1 MPRSQIGK
9 VLRRVVRDELL
20 AAREAASGAAT
31 AAAVSIVEHFP
42 GRGEHRDGGQQEG
55 SQDSKAGKAG
65 KAGPHDSAASR

>member
-42 GRGEHRDGGQQEG
+42 GRGERKDDAQ
-55 SQDSKAGKAG
+55 
-65 KAGPHDSAASR
+65 HDSEDDKTSH

>member
-42 GRGEHRDGGQQEG
+42 GRGEHKNGGQQEG
-55 SQDSKAGKAG
+55 GQDGKT
-65 KAGPHDSAASR
+65 GPHDTAASR